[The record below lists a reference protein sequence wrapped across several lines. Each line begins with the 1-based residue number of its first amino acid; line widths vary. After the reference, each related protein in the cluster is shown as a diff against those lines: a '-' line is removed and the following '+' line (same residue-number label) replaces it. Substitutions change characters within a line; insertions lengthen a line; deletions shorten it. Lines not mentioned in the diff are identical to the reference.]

1 LQVVEKISKHI
12 MIIGGMENKDK
23 VREGGVKKLAKLA

>member
-23 VREGGVKKLAKLA
+23 VKEDKVKELAKLT